1 MKRIQLILI
10 ILVLYLLQ
18 PISCSPPKE
27 ETPQTKKAKGEI
39 TAEKESPAGAS
50 SVNIADSIPQEIW
63 GASGKIGLS
72 FRRIIGEESGE
83 SSQAFFYPADVA
95 VDGEGNIYV
104 LDSGNHRIQKFN
116 REGVYLETIGRE
128 GEGPVE
134 FMYPVALDIDWQGN
148 LVVFEPNRYR
158 IHVISLDGQS
168 DRFLENVVDPGV
180 FDLGCLPSG
189 GFISFA
195 NIARPYQEG
204 VPAEKI
210 KCLKVYSAEGRFLR
224 SMIDC
229 VDFGSSANTV
239 NNNNIYY
246 DSGEDGSIYVSFRFQ
261 NRVEKY
267 TLRGELLWSVS
278 RPLDYVPGFE
288 EGKSKRMGRM
298 VETTV
303 AKLSPCSEG
312 IAVDSQG
319 RAWVL
324 TLDRPLR
331 GKEVIMVATFSNGRV
346 LVTRGDTSQRFTDA
360 YRLDIFSPD
369 GNYLGT
375 IPLTHFANS
384 IDIFGDHLFLIDKY
398 RGMQVYMYKIL
409 SKG

>member
-1 MKRIQLILI
+1 MKKAKFILMI
-10 ILVLYLLQ
+10 FILFGGFF
-18 PISCSPPKE
+18 ISCSAEKTPETEKQKE
-27 ETPQTKKAKGEI
+27 EAAEIETLKGKGNLTE
-39 TAEKESPAGAS
+39 
-50 SVNIADSIPQEIW
+50 SIPEEIW
-63 GASGKIGLS
+63 GVSGKFGLS
-72 FRRIIGEESGE
+72 FIRIIGEESGE
-83 SSQAFFYPADVA
+83 SSQAFLYPADVT
-95 VDGEGNIYV
+95 VDEEGEIYV
-104 LDSGNHRIQKFN
+104 LDSGNHRIQKFS

-134 FMYPVALDIDWQGN
+134 FMYPVSLDIDWQGN

-158 IHVISLDGQS
+158 IHIISPDGKSDKFLDH
-168 DRFLENVVDPGV
+168 VVDHGV

-189 GFISFA
+189 GFISSA
-195 NIARPYQEG
+195 SIAGSYLEG
-204 VPAEKI
+204 VPVEKI
-210 KCLKVYSAEGRFLR
+210 KRLKVYSAEGRFLR

-229 VDFGSSANTV
+229 VDFGSYVNTV
-239 NNNNIYY
+239 SNNYIYY
-246 DSGEDGSIYVSFRFQ
+246 DSGEDGSIYVAFCYQ
-261 NRVEKY
+261 NRVERY

-278 RPLDYVPGFE
+278 RPLDYVPGFK

-369 GNYLGT
+369 GNYLET
-375 IPLTHFANS
+375 IRLIHFANS

-409 SKG
+409 TREER